1 MSFRGPFGADPG
13 DPLAGFRSELAN
25 VRNEFATQFN
35 RLAGAQRQV
44 GGQSEQTARRLA
56 EMEQVLA
63 QTQATRN
70 GGGSAPGVV
79 RIEDIPGRRVPFDML
94 IDIPIGANTTSVQ
107 QGSVTISQEGPFVAV
122 RRFATFMSALE
133 FQVTDE
139 QAGTVARF
147 AGRSFGRFRP
157 IHSAWDIFDA
167 HNQAETATAGFITA
181 LAFAGGGG
189 IAVPG
194 AIPAFASSASGFR
207 TMEFDGRI
215 LVVNAGS
222 SYPRQNQ
229 PQGVPSSFWSTQIN
243 SPFDLGALDFFER
256 GEVLTVQVSPT
267 HVNNPPFGNVNG
279 PNLFGAPSGWPF
291 LEGQYDTHEGITV
304 PVPPGVLASSEDPF
318 ATIPADP
325 ISRLPDGILTIGW
338 HGYRI
343 IQPVSP

>member
-13 DPLAGFRSELAN
+13 DSLAAFRNEIAQ

-167 HNQAETATAGFITA
+167 HNQSELASA
-181 LAFAGGGG
+181 LVVIGGGG
-189 IAVPG
+189 GGGLG
-194 AIPAFASSASGFR
+194 AGFPSGLPAFSSSASGFR

-229 PQGVPSSFWSTQIN
+229 PQGIPSSFWSTQIN

-256 GEVLTVQVSPT
+256 GEVLTIQVSPT

-279 PNLFGAPSGWPF
+279 ANMFAPPSGWPF
-291 LEGQYDTHEGITV
+291 LEGQYDTHEGIM
-304 PVPPGVLASSEDPF
+304 VPPPGPFTNAPNTAPVTLA
-318 ATIPADP
+318 ADP